1 MARIARVV
9 GIDPGIT
16 GSVVVLH
23 AESGELAR
31 AIRTPVLMDNTKK
44 VYDLGL
50 MREVLRAAHR
60 DAEKEKGTTIVGLE
74 KVHSLPRDGR
84 VGAFRFGMG
93 YGMWQGLLSGLFLP
107 YTEVTP
113 QRWQGRMLAG
123 YPRGTHTK
131 TSAVT
136 VAKNLFPT
144 IPIEHKADWGM
155 ADAALIAEYTRR
167 EHRGGEV

>member
-1 MARIARVV
+1 MARMLRIV

-16 GSVVVLH
+16 GAVVVIDNN
-23 AESGELAR
+23 GEIKR
-31 AIRTPVLMDNTKK
+31 AIRTPILMEKTKK
-44 VYDLGL
+44 NYDLSL
-50 MREVLRAAHR
+50 MREVLRGAQH
-60 DAEKEKGTTIVGLE
+60 DAEKEGGTAMVGLE

-107 YTEVTP
+107 YAEVTP

-123 YPRGTHTK
+123 YPRGDQTK
-131 TSAVT
+131 TSAVV
-136 VAKNLFPT
+136 VAKSLFPY
-144 IPIEHKADWGM
+144 IPIEYKADWGL

-167 EHRGGEV
+167 QHLGEDI

>member
-1 MARIARVV
+1 MARLCRVI

-16 GSVVVLH
+16 GAVVVLH
-23 AESGELAR
+23 ADGELAR
-31 AIRTPVLMDNTKK
+31 ALRTPILMEKTKK

-50 MREVLRAAHR
+50 MREVLRAANFE
-60 DAEKEKGTTIVGLE
+60 AEKEGGTAIVGLE

-123 YPRGTHTK
+123 YPRGNQTK

-136 VAKNLFPT
+136 VAKNLFPR

-167 EHRGGEV
+167 QHLGGDI